1 MNIKMIA
8 ADLDD
13 TLLRDD
19 QTVSDRTVLALKKCR
34 DKGIKVIYATARG
47 QSAQKIV
54 SPDWFDGYVRM
65 SGAVAFAGEI
75 PVYRKTIS
83 TVEARGLLMA
93 ADKAGISIAA
103 ELSGQHY
110 TNFDLSK
117 VWDAMDNFEISDF
130 KTLDVEAEK
139 MYALPKT
146 ETDIELLKSHLPK
159 GSSIYTTRYNFAMIL
174 HEEAAKAKAVSAL
187 AEYWDIGIAE
197 VAAFGDDAPDMGM
210 LEYFGVGV
218 AMGNATDEVK
228 SVADYICDT
237 NENDGVAKWIEENIF
252 S

>member
-19 QTVSDRTVLALKKCR
+19 QTVSDRTVSALEKCR
-34 DKGIKVIYATARG
+34 NKGIKVIYATARG

-75 PVYRKTIS
+75 PVYRKIIS
-83 TVEARGLLMA
+83 TVETRDLLLA

-103 ELSGQHY
+103 EISGRHY

-139 MYALPKT
+139 MYAITKSET
-146 ETDIELLKSHLPK
+146 EIELLKSHLPK
-159 GSSIYTTRYNFAMIL
+159 GLSINTTRYMFTMIL
-174 HEEAAKAKAVSAL
+174 HEEATKAKAVAAL
-187 AEYWDIGIAE
+187 ADYWDITFAE
-197 VAAFGDDAPDMGM
+197 IAAFGDDTPDMGM
-210 LEYFGVGV
+210 LEYSGVGV

-228 SVADYICDT
+228 SAANYVCDT
-237 NENDGVAKWIEENIF
+237 NENDGVVKWIEEF
-252 S
+252 VL